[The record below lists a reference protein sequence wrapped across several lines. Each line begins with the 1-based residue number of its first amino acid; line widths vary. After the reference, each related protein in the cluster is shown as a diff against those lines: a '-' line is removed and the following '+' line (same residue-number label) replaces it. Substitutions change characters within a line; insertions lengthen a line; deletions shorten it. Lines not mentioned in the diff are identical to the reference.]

1 MRYLVYTLAGCAALA
16 IAWFLATIFFLGADS
31 DDIQITPP
39 EAPAAPSADMRASD
53 IVTPP
58 IPKTPDYADLTL
70 DDFSADLAR
79 SVGIAPGDDMDMVKD
94 QIRLFLA
101 GEGDGS
107 NAAAASFQNVYRSDG
122 RTIFFATQDNMGDD
136 SVKAQQIMA
145 VFIPVSVDAAKLEG
159 YGARIKCWRGENKDQ
174 WQTDLCP

>member
-1 MRYLVYTLAGCAALA
+1 MKYTALITLSAILALSACKDKDAAVP
-16 IAWFLATIFFLGADS
+16 
-31 DDIQITPP
+31 TPP
-39 EAPAAPSADMRASD
+39 QPPSAPSADMRASD

-70 DDFSADLAR
+70 DDFSAGLAR
-79 SVGIAPGDDMDMVKD
+79 SVGIKPGDDMDMVKD

-122 RTIFFATQDNMGDD
+122 RTIFFATQDNLGDD

-145 VFIPVSVDAAKLEG
+145 VFIPVSIDAAKLEG
-159 YGARIKCWRGENKDQ
+159 YGARIKCWRGEQIDQ
-174 WQTDLCP
+174 WQTTVCP